1 MKLLILSAG
10 KKHEAMY
17 AEAIEEFSKR
27 LSHYVPVEWRFVAP
41 SDAKTEG
48 EGFEKAFTTGDF
60 IVLLDERG
68 KELSSTELAGF
79 LEKRQIA
86 GDKRVVVIIGGAY
99 GVSEAVKARA
109 YFTLSLG
116 KLIYP
121 HQLVRL
127 IIAEQLYR
135 AFTIIKGEK
144 YHHA

>member
-17 AEAIEEFSKR
+17 TEAIEEFSKR
-27 LSHYVPVEWRFVAP
+27 LSHYAPVEWRFVAP

-60 IVLLDERG
+60 VVLLDERG

-79 LEKRQIA
+79 LEKHQIA
-86 GDKRVVVIIGGAY
+86 GDKRLVVIIGGAY
-99 GVSEAVKARA
+99 GVSDAVKARA
-109 YFTLSLG
+109 HFTLSLG